1 MNYKELDTLITFK
14 MGIPSL
20 YHIMLGMSCEET
32 EDYQRELDEKNTDNY
47 DLNDF
52 LKKYDISVERTAFTN
67 SFRLH
72 ELTITFPLEHV
83 KENDAKMLFNYFACR
98 ENVIEKKFSFTS
110 GTDDSI
116 KDLNIVCK
124 YDLFEVQIEKET
136 DVENESQFVVIRIVS
151 DDDVNL
157 DKLLCL
163 AIISNNEKGF
173 WGEVCEYVDKNTN

>member
-14 MGIPSL
+14 MGIPSI
-20 YHIMLGMSCEET
+20 YHIMLGMSCDET
-32 EDYQRELDEKNTDNY
+32 EDCQTELSGKNTDNF

-52 LKKYDISVERTAFTN
+52 LKKYDVTVERTAFTS
-67 SFRLH
+67 SFRLCG
-72 ELTITFPLEHV
+72 LTITFPLELI

-98 ENVIEKKFSFTS
+98 ENIIEKKFSFTS

-136 DVENESQFVVIRIVS
+136 DVENECQFVVIRISS

-157 DKLLCL
+157 DKLLCI

-173 WGEVCEYVDKNTN
+173 WGDVCEYVDKNTN